1 MMMMKYIQM
10 NNRRYNTSSMRLVE
24 RLEEATRPDSRKE
37 ELQRKLF
44 EKKMQRNAQSG
55 IKDTGWY
62 VVE

>member
-1 MMMMKYIQM
+1 MMKYIQM
-10 NNRRYNTSSMRLVE
+10 NNRRYNTSSTRLVE